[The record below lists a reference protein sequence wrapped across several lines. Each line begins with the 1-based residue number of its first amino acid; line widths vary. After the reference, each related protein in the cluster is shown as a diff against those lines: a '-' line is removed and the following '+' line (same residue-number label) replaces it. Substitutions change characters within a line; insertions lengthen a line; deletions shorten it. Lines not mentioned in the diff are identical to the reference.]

1 MSQFLILTAIIVV
14 FLLFMIQT
22 HRLRSRERE
31 INTAL
36 GGLAQQEKM
45 ATLGHMLAGI
55 AHELHTPLGAVS
67 CAVDT
72 RKRAVAKLEQALT
85 EVEGMQAGEAI
96 DECCRKSR
104 KSLEV
109 ILSTDPV
116 LDEAIGR
123 TRQLLAELKSAGRG
137 ERPDPVPMDIN
148 ALLEGALLLLGH
160 ELKAETIVTKD
171 LGAIPS
177 VPGYPGGL
185 GQVFLNLIL
194 NAKQAMEGP
203 GTLTISS
210 TVEGDQVKVRVRD
223 SGAGLPQGCSEN
235 LFKPGWTTKPEGEG
249 TGLGLFISR
258 RIMDRHGGTIEAGNH
273 PDGGAEFTVTLPT
286 GGPHATEA

>member
-1 MSQFLILTAIIVV
+1 MSDILILTAIIVV
-14 FLLFMIQT
+14 FLLFLVQT
-22 HRLRSRERE
+22 HRLRGRERE
-31 INTAL
+31 ITTAV
-36 GGLAQQEKM
+36 GGLVQQEKM

-72 RKRAVAKLEQALT
+72 RKRAVAKLEEAL
-85 EVEGMQAGEAI
+85 VEIEAMKAGEAI
-96 DECCRKSR
+96 DESCRKSR

-123 TRQLLAELKSAGRG
+123 TRQLLGELKSAGRG
-137 ERPDPVPMDIN
+137 ERPDPVPVDVN

-160 ELKAETIVTKD
+160 ELKSDTTVSKD
-171 LGAIPS
+171 LGTIPP

-194 NAKQAMEGP
+194 NAKQAMGGP
-203 GTLTISS
+203 GTLTITSAQ
-210 TVEGDQVKVRVRD
+210 EGDLVKVRVRD
-223 SGAGLPQGCSEN
+223 SGAGLPHGCHEN
-235 LFKPGWTTKPEGEG
+235 LFKPGWTTKAEGVG

-258 RIMDRHGGTIEAGNH
+258 RIVDRHGGTIEAGNH
-273 PDGGAEFTVTLPT
+273 PGGGAVFTVTLPT
-286 GGPHATEA
+286 GGPPAAGT

>member
-1 MSQFLILTAIIVV
+1 MSHFLILTAIIVV
-14 FLLFMIQT
+14 FLLFIVQT
-22 HRLRSRERE
+22 LRLRSRERE
-31 INTAL
+31 INTAV

-72 RKRAVAKLEQALT
+72 RKRAVAKIEQAMS
-85 EVEGMQAGEAI
+85 EIEAMQAGEAI
-96 DECCRKSR
+96 DECCLKSR

-123 TRQLLAELKSAGRG
+123 TRQLLGELKSAGRG
-137 ERPDPVPMDIN
+137 ERPDPVPVDVN
-148 ALLEGALLLLGH
+148 DLLEGALLLLGH
-160 ELKAETIVTKD
+160 ELKSETTVTKD
-171 LGAIPS
+171 LGAIPP

-203 GTLTISS
+203 GTLMISS
-210 TVEGDQVKVRVRD
+210 ALEGEHVKVRVRD
-223 SGAGLPQGCSEN
+223 SGAGLPAGCHES

-258 RIMDRHGGTIEAGNH
+258 RIVDRHGGTIEAGNH
-273 PDGGAEFTVTLPT
+273 PDGGAEFTVILPIS
-286 GGPHATEA
+286 GPPSAGT